1 MKSIFISTGLAAMT
15 VLALLTSCNSTKK
28 IQAATTP
35 TQKVKKETTEIH
47 REPTTDSVIP
57 KNIETET
64 AEALPPSLIEH
75 KFTDDHGSAT
85 IITWAKET
93 DTAITK
99 EFANTNY
106 KALYIE
112 SGKKN
117 WITYTETGAIVEE
130 RHEIVVAQLP
140 QNIYN
145 SIKKEY
151 PDNQI
156 VSASTYKHLRAE
168 GSYAVVIKPV
178 YGTDSQEREL
188 IVREN
193 GTVVE

>member
-1 MKSIFISTGLAAMT
+1 MKSIFISTALVATM
-15 VLALLTSCNSTKK
+15 VLGLLTSCNSTKK
-28 IQAATTP
+28 MQAATPP

-47 REPTTDSVIP
+47 REPTTDSATP

-64 AEALPPSLIEH
+64 VEALPPSQIEQ
-75 KFTDDHGSAT
+75 KFEHDHSSAT
-85 IITWAKET
+85 IVTWKKET

-99 EFANTNY
+99 ESANTNY

-130 RHEIVVAQLP
+130 RHEILVDQLP

-145 SIKKEY
+145 SIKKQY

-156 VSASTYKHLRAE
+156 VSASTYKHLKGD
-168 GSYAVVIKPV
+168 GSYAVLIKPV
-178 YGTDSQEREL
+178 SGVDSQEREL
-188 IVREN
+188 IIREN